1 MDTAKCVPTYQDKR
15 SCLTAYFCCTILGIA
30 ILWQKQF
37 KCICTRMEHG
47 VLLWFN
53 WQLAVGSWQLAVG
66 SWQLA
71 VGSWQLAV
79 GSWQL
84 AVGKIVN
91 SIFVFTAN
99 CQLTTANFL

>member
-1 MDTAKCVPTYQDKR
+1 MAETVQMYMHQDGAWCFIVVQLAVG
-15 SCLTAYFCCTILGIA
+15 S
-30 ILWQKQF
+30 WQLAV
-37 KCICTRMEHG
+37 G
-47 VLLWFN
+47 S